1 MDKKAPNLIK
11 RYWSV
16 ISYIFFGGLTTVINY
31 AVYLPL
37 YNLTDLPATL
47 SNVIAWAVSV
57 AFAYLTNK
65 TFVFKSKDWTAGTV
79 LPELGKFIG
88 CRVLS
93 GLVETLLILL
103 MVDILAFNGNIWK
116 LIVSVFVVIFNYF
129 ASKFFIFKEK

>member
-16 ISYIFFGGLTTVINY
+16 ISYIFFGGLTTVVNY